1 MKDSSVVVASYLLIG
16 LTEGDVH
23 YIRKH
28 LEEYG
33 QLFLEDE
40 EHPDVFCVEVIQDSI
55 YPVIALKVDGE
66 VWERFAQS
74 HDMVE
79 FSTVMAQN
87 NILGALH

>member
-1 MKDSSVVVASYLLIG
+1 MKDSSVIVASYLLIG

-40 EHPDVFCVEVIQDSI
+40 EHLDVYHIEIIQDTI
-55 YPVIALKVDGE
+55 YPCIALKVDAA

-74 HDMVE
+74 HDMLE
-79 FSTVMAQN
+79 YSAVMAQT